1 MTTDTEPTSTSTGV
15 LVGYA
20 RISTTQ
26 QSLDQQHDALTLA
39 GVTRTFADTMSGARN
54 DRPQLA
60 ALLDYVRTGDTVVVV
75 ALDRLG
81 RTVPGIFR
89 TVEQLHAMG
98 VHVRT
103 LREGIDSATPIGR
116 LFMAFF
122 AGIAE
127 YERTLIAERSAV
139 ARKAA
144 RDRGRLPG
152 RPRAIDP
159 ATTADA
165 LALRAAG
172 RSIPEIMRALGVKR
186 STLYRAFADNE
197 GVASP

>member
-1 MTTDTEPTSTSTGV
+1 VTGT

-39 GVTRTFADTMSGARN
+39 GTMRIFSDTMSGARD
-54 DRPQLA
+54 DRPELA
-60 ALLDYVRTGDTVVVV
+60 ALLDYVREGDTVVVV

-81 RTVPGIFR
+81 RTLSGIFR
-89 TVEQLHAMG
+89 TVDQLAAKG
-98 VHVRT
+98 VHIRT

-127 YERTLIAERSAV
+127 YERTLILERSNV
-139 ARKAA
+139 ARQAA
-144 RDRGRLPG
+144 RDRGKLPG
-152 RPRAIDP
+152 RPRALNPDQQR
-159 ATTADA
+159 TA
-165 LALRAAG
+165 LALRETDH
-172 RSIPEIMRALGVKR
+172 SIPDIMRILGVSR
-186 STLYRAFADNE
+186 STLYRYLAAQP
-197 GVASP
+197 S

>member
-1 MTTDTEPTSTSTGV
+1 MST

-39 GVTRTFADTMSGARN
+39 GTVRIFSDTMSGARD
-54 DRPQLA
+54 DRPELA
-60 ALLDYVRTGDTVVVV
+60 ALLDYVREGDTVVVV

-81 RTVPGIFR
+81 RTLSGIFR
-89 TVEQLHAMG
+89 TVDQLAAKD
-98 VHVRT
+98 VHIRT

-127 YERTLIAERSAV
+127 YERTLILERSNV
-139 ARKAA
+139 ARQAA
-144 RDRGRLPG
+144 RDRGKAPR
-152 RPRAIDP
+152 RPRALTPDQQR
-159 ATTADA
+159 TA
-165 LALRAAG
+165 LALRETDH
-172 RSIPEIMRALGVKR
+172 SIPDIMRILGVSR
-186 STLYRAFADNE
+186 STLYRYLAQT
-197 GVASP
+197 P

>member
-1 MTTDTEPTSTSTGV
+1 MSEAVAPGSEPGA

-39 GVTRTFADTMSGARN
+39 GTVRIFADTMSGARD

-60 ALLDYVRTGDTVVVV
+60 AMLDYVRPGDTVVVV

-81 RTVPGIFR
+81 RTLSGIFR
-89 TVEQLHAMG
+89 TVDTLRAKG

-144 RDRGRLPG
+144 RERGKLPG
-152 RPRAIDP
+152 RPRAMS
-159 ATTADA
+159 ADQQ
-165 LALRAAG
+165 RAALDLRRAG
-172 RSIPEIMRALGVKR
+172 QSVPDIMRTLGVSR
-186 STLYRAFADNE
+186 STLYRLLADH
-197 GVASP
+197 AA